1 MNTIYETQI
10 LIVDD
15 NQDLLHLLCEQ
26 LSGAGYQHIQTAPN
40 CATAKAAFL
49 NE

>member
-15 NQDLLHLLCEQ
+15 NQDLLHLLCNSYPAQ
-26 LSGAGYQHIQTAPN
+26 ATSISKLPQIVQPQKLLS
-40 CATAKAAFL
+40 
-49 NE
+49 